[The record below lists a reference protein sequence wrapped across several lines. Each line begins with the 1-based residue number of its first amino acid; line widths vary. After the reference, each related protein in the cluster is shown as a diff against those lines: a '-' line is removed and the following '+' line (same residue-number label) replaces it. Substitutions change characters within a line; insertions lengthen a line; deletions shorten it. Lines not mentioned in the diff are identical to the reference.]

1 MGGYNLAPSWYI
13 LVQSNHPCWW
23 LRQAPASN
31 IFKSW
36 GKQNPNLMVSEILN
50 ITKSYGFLWL
60 PRYLTLLNY
69 LNWKAR
75 FIFNVN
81 PTWAQKIAWN
91 LHWTTWKADVQALV
105 PLLMVY
111 PIDLG
116 ELAIVTTGHN
126 MSAVTW
132 LPVFMGS
139 NLGPLKIPP
148 VGAAWGSSHVGR
160 YAMICL
166 CSMSK
171 SHWIHDKRQVYVNP
185 YYKCV
190 KLGLQE
196 HM

>member
-1 MGGYNLAPSWYI
+1 MDGNGYIWMVVSSRKKNMRLWGSTKTRPKALWILKWLFRCRAWEKNYDLRLQNMFVFEGWGYNLAPSWYI

-36 GKQNPNLMVSEILN
+36 GKQNQP
-50 ITKSYGFLWL
+50 KSYWL

-81 PTWAQKIAWN
+81 PTWAKNIAWN
-91 LHWTTWKADVQALV
+91 LQWTTWKADIQALV

-139 NLGPLKIPP
+139 RWSQLP
-148 VGAAWGSSHVGR
+148 
-160 YAMICL
+160 
-166 CSMSK
+166 
-171 SHWIHDKRQVYVNP
+171 QF
-185 YYKCV
+185 
-190 KLGLQE
+190 
-196 HM
+196 